1 MVCRAFLCREICSS
15 FILKNYNN
23 LKTLIMSRK
32 FLSMIA
38 ICMIFMVS
46 CTDNKKPAVSNSSD
60 ASAEAPAMPIPM
72 DPNVRYGKLDNGL
85 TYYIRHNEKPDNRAD
100 FYIAQKVGSVLEEEN
115 QRGLAHFLE
124 HMAFNGTT
132 NLPGMTLRNYLQ
144 SRGVK
149 FGENLNA
156 WTAID
161 ETVYLIQNVQTDL
174 PGLVDTC
181 LLILHD
187 WSSFIALEDEEIDN
201 ERGVILEEERTTGGA
216 TRRVRETLLPKMY
229 PGSPYGE
236 RLPIGTKEVIANFS
250 YQDLRDYYHK
260 WYRPDLQGII
270 VVGDIDVDAI
280 EARIK
285 EMFADIPAPVN
296 PAERTQFMIDD
307 NKKPI
312 VAVASDPELTSID
325 LNIFYKHDATPD
337 SLKGDLSYWVS
348 DYVTSII
355 SKMQINRLQELTQKP
370 NPPFV
375 YGYSYYGD
383 YYVSPTKEAWTSMAA
398 PKDVEG
404 IDEAITALVTENKR
418 MQQYGFTA
426 SEYERA
432 KADFMKTIES
442 AYNERNNTENEKHV
456 NACLYH
462 FLNNEPMMDIE
473 TEYMLYQQIIPNIP
487 LETINEVASQ
497 LIRED
502 NLVIT
507 LSGPE
512 KEGEKLP
519 TEKELLAMYKKANSV
534 KVEPYTEEVFDGPIV
549 PELPKPGTV
558 KSETAN
564 KTFGTTE
571 WTLSNGMK
579 VIYKQTTF
587 KDDEIR
593 MSAYSPGGLTALPQD
608 DPYTLQNLGN
618 IITLGGVGEFSAID
632 LPKVLAGKK
641 VNVTPYIS
649 TYSEGMSGSCSPKDL
664 ETMLQLVY
672 LYFTAPRADQEAFE
686 SNMQRTK
693 AMVKNMELDPSITLS
708 DSLTKIMYN
717 NHPLRLRMLVD
728 DYDKVDYAKAMEMYK
743 DRFADPNNFTFT
755 FVGNID
761 VETFKPLVEQYL
773 ASLNNNKRD
782 ENWKDVGLSINNNN
796 HKSHYNKE
804 MQDAKTSVY
813 MIYNGDMEYNLYNE
827 IYMDVLSDVLDI
839 VYTKSIREEQGGTY
853 GVGVMGQTIN
863 RPKDSFMFLIAFDTN
878 DEVYATLMDI
888 AKAGLKDMA
897 ENGPRQEDLS
907 KVIENKFKKRAEE
920 LQENKFWTNAIMT
933 QVTDNMDIVTEYE
946 NIVKDITV
954 ESVADFAKQIVNGN
968 LKEVVQLPVK

>member
-1 MVCRAFLCREICSS
+1 MKKLLLSLLMVVMFSLNS
-15 FILKNYNN
+15 FAQQL
-23 LKTLIMSRK
+23 
-32 FLSMIA
+32 
-38 ICMIFMVS
+38 
-46 CTDNKKPAVSNSSD
+46 
-60 ASAEAPAMPIPM
+60 PM
-72 DPNVRYGKLDNGL
+72 DPNVRYGKLENGL

-156 WTAID
+156 YTAID
-161 ETVYLIQNVQTDL
+161 ETVYMVTNVQTDL

-187 WSSFIALEDEEIDN
+187 WSSFIALEEAEIDN

-216 TRRVRETLLPKMY
+216 NRRVWETLLPKMY

-250 YQDLRDYYHK
+250 YQELRDYYNK

-296 PAERTQFMIDD
+296 PAERTIFPIAD
-307 NKKPI
+307 NAEPI
-312 VAVASDPELTSID
+312 VAVASDPELTSTS
-325 LNIFYKHDATPD
+325 LQIFYKHDVTPD
-337 SLKGDLSYWVS
+337 AYKQSPEYWMSQYVFNLVS
-348 DYVTSII
+348 E
-355 SKMQINRLQELTQKP
+355 MQINRLQELAQKP

-375 YGYSYYGD
+375 GGYSYFGD
-383 YYVSPTKEAWTSMAA
+383 YYLAPTKAAWTSYAV
-398 PKDVEG
+398 PKDIASIE
-404 IDEAITALVTENKR
+404 EAMIALVTENKR
-418 MQQYGFTA
+418 MQQYGFTTA
-426 SEYERA
+426 EYERA
-432 KADFMKTIES
+432 KADYLKRVES

-456 NACLYH
+456 DACVEH
-462 FLNNEPMMDIE
+462 FLHNEPMMDIE
-473 TEYMLYQQIIPNIP
+473 TEYQLYQQVIPNLP
-487 LETINEVASQ
+487 LEAINAFAAQ

-507 LSGPE
+507 LTAPQ
-512 KEGEKLP
+512 KEGETLP
-519 TEKELLAMYKKANSV
+519 TEEELLAMYNKACAME
-534 KVEPYTEEVFDGPIV
+534 VEAYEEEVFDGPMIAK
-549 PELPKPGTV
+549 LPKAGKV
-558 KSETAN
+558 KSEKFN
-564 KTFGTTE
+564 EKFGTTE

-579 VIYKQTTF
+579 VIFKQTTF

-593 MSAYSPGGLTALPQD
+593 MSAYSEGGLSALPQD
-608 DPYTLQNLGN
+608 DPYTLQNLN
-618 IITLGGVGEFSAID
+618 DIITLGGVGEFSAID

-641 VNVTPYIS
+641 ASVYPGIY

-664 ETMLQLVY
+664 ETMLQLTY
-672 LYFTAPRADQEAFE
+672 LYFTAPRADEEVFQSTME
-686 SNMQRTK
+686 RTK
-693 AMVKNMELDPSITLS
+693 AMLKNMELNPNLTLS
-708 DSLTKIMYN
+708 DSLTKVLYN
-717 NHPLRLRMLVD
+717 DHPLRLRLKVE
-728 DYDKVDYAKAMEMYK
+728 DYDKIDYAKAMKMYK
-743 DRFADPNNFTFT
+743 DRFADPNNFVFT

-773 ASLNNNKRD
+773 GSLKKNKRT
-782 ENWKDVGLSINNNN
+782 ENWSDVGLEVVNGDYSA
-796 HKSHYNKE
+796 HYTKE
-804 MQDAKTSVY
+804 MQDPKTSVY
-813 MIYNGDMEYNLYNE
+813 MIYTGDMEYNLYNN
-827 IYMDVLSDVLDI
+827 IYMGVLSDILDI

-853 GVGVMGQTIN
+853 GVGVMGQINN
-863 RPKDSFMFLIAFDTN
+863 RPVEEFMFYIAFDTN

-897 ENGPRQEDLS
+897 ENGPSQENLS
-907 KVIENKFKKRAEE
+907 KVIENKLKKRVEQ
-920 LQENKFWTNAIMT
+920 LQENSFWTSVIESENRDGI
-933 QVTDNMDIVTEYE
+933 DYVTEYE
-946 NIVKDITV
+946 NIIKGITV
-954 ESVADFAKQIVNGN
+954 ESVADFAKQILNGD
-968 LKEVVQLPVK
+968 LKEIVQLPVK

>member
-1 MVCRAFLCREICSS
+1 MKKHLLSLLMVVMFGLNS
-15 FILKNYNN
+15 FAQL
-23 LKTLIMSRK
+23 
-32 FLSMIA
+32 
-38 ICMIFMVS
+38 
-46 CTDNKKPAVSNSSD
+46 
-60 ASAEAPAMPIPM
+60 PM
-72 DPNVRYGKLDNGL
+72 DPNVRYGKLENGL

-100 FYIAQKVGSVLEEEN
+100 FYIAQKVGSVLEEES

-156 WTAID
+156 YTAID
-161 ETVYLIQNVQTDL
+161 ETVYMVTNVQTDL

-187 WSSFIALEDEEIDN
+187 WSSFIALEEEEIDN

-216 TRRVRETLLPKMY
+216 NRRVWETLLPKMY

-250 YQDLRDYYHK
+250 YQELRDYYNK

-296 PAERTQFMIDD
+296 PAERTIFPIAD
-307 NKKPI
+307 NAEPI
-312 VAVASDPELTSID
+312 VAVASDPELTSTS
-325 LNIFYKHDATPD
+325 LQIFYKHDVTPD
-337 SLKGDLSYWVS
+337 AYKQTPDYWMS
-348 DYVTSII
+348 QYVLNLI
-355 SKMQINRLQELTQKP
+355 SQMQINRLEELTQKP

-375 YGYSYYGD
+375 GGYSYFGD
-383 YYVSPTKEAWTSMAA
+383 YYLAPTKAAWTSMAV
-398 PKDVEG
+398 PKDIASIE
-404 IDEAITALVTENKR
+404 EAMTALVTENKR
-418 MQQYGFTA
+418 MQQFGFTA

-432 KADFMKTIES
+432 KADFMKRVES

-456 NACLYH
+456 DACVEH
-462 FLNNEPMMDIE
+462 FLHNEPMMDIE
-473 TEYMLYQQIIPNIP
+473 TEYQLYQQVIPNLP
-487 LETINEVASQ
+487 LEAINQFAAQ

-507 LSGPE
+507 LTAPQ
-512 KEGEKLP
+512 KEGETIP
-519 TEKELLAMYKKANSV
+519 TEEELLAMYNNAMTIE
-534 KVEPYTEEVFDGPIV
+534 VEAYEEEVFDGPMIAK
-549 PELPKPGTV
+549 LPKAGKV
-558 KSETAN
+558 KKESYNE
-564 KTFGTTE
+564 TFGTTE
-571 WTLSNGMK
+571 WILSNGMK
-579 VIYKQTTF
+579 VIFKQTTF

-593 MSAYSPGGLTALPQD
+593 MSAYSEGGLSALPQD
-608 DPYTLQNLGN
+608 DPYTLQNLN
-618 IITLGGVGEFSAID
+618 DLITLGGVGEFSAID

-641 VNVTPYIS
+641 ASVYPGIY
-649 TYSEGMSGSCSPKDL
+649 TYSEGMSGTCSPKDL
-664 ETMLQLVY
+664 ETMLQLTY
-672 LYFTAPRADQEAFE
+672 LYFTAPRADEEAFQ
-686 SNMQRTK
+686 STMQRTK
-693 AMVKNMELDPSITLS
+693 AMLKNMELNPNLTLS
-708 DSLTKIMYN
+708 DSLTKVLYN
-717 NHPLRLRMLVD
+717 DHPLRLRMNVE

-743 DRFADPNNFTFT
+743 DRFADPNNFVFT

-773 ASLNNNKRD
+773 ASLKKNKRK
-782 ENWKDVGLSINNNN
+782 ENWSDVGLGVVDGDYSA
-796 HKSHYNKE
+796 HYTKE
-804 MQDAKTSVY
+804 MQDPKTSVY
-813 MIYNGDMEYNLYNE
+813 MIYTGDMEYNLYNN
-827 IYMDVLSDVLDI
+827 IYMGVLSDVLDI

-853 GVGVMGQTIN
+853 GVGVMGQINN
-863 RPKDSFMFLIAFDTN
+863 RPTEEFMFYIAFDTN

-907 KVIENKFKKRAEE
+907 KVLENKLKKRVEQ
-920 LQENKFWTNAIMT
+920 LQENSFWTSVISSLEREGI
-933 QVTDNMDIVTEYE
+933 DYVTEYE
-946 NIVKDITV
+946 NIIKGVTV
-954 ESVADFAKQIVNGN
+954 ESVADFAKQILNGD
-968 LKEVVQLPVK
+968 LKEIVQLPVK

>member
-1 MVCRAFLCREICSS
+1 MKKLLLSLLMVVMFSLNS
-15 FILKNYNN
+15 FAQQL
-23 LKTLIMSRK
+23 
-32 FLSMIA
+32 
-38 ICMIFMVS
+38 
-46 CTDNKKPAVSNSSD
+46 
-60 ASAEAPAMPIPM
+60 PM
-72 DPNVRYGKLDNGL
+72 DPNVRYGKLENGL

-156 WTAID
+156 YTAID
-161 ETVYLIQNVQTDL
+161 ETVYMVTNVQTDL

-187 WSSFIALEDEEIDN
+187 WSSFIALEEAEIDN

-216 TRRVRETLLPKMY
+216 NRRVWETLLPKMY

-250 YQDLRDYYHK
+250 YQELRDYYNK

-296 PAERTQFMIDD
+296 PAERTIFPIAD
-307 NKKPI
+307 NAEPI
-312 VAVASDPELTSID
+312 VAVASDPELTSTS
-325 LNIFYKHDATPD
+325 LQIFYKHDVTPD
-337 SLKGDLSYWVS
+337 AYKQSPEYWMSQYVFNLVS
-348 DYVTSII
+348 E
-355 SKMQINRLQELTQKP
+355 MQINRLQELAQKP

-375 YGYSYYGD
+375 GGYSYFGD
-383 YYVSPTKEAWTSMAA
+383 YYLAPTKAAWTSYAV
-398 PKDVEG
+398 PKDIASIE
-404 IDEAITALVTENKR
+404 EAMIALVTENKR
-418 MQQYGFTA
+418 MQQYGFTTA
-426 SEYERA
+426 EYERA
-432 KADFMKTIES
+432 KADYLKRVES

-456 NACLYH
+456 DACVEH
-462 FLNNEPMMDIE
+462 FLHNEPMMDIE
-473 TEYMLYQQIIPNIP
+473 TEYQLYQQVIPNLP
-487 LETINEVASQ
+487 LEAINAFAAQ

-507 LSGPE
+507 LTAPQ
-512 KEGEKLP
+512 KEGETLP
-519 TEKELLAMYKKANSV
+519 TEEELLAMYNKACAME
-534 KVEPYTEEVFDGPIV
+534 VEAYEEEVFDGPMIAK
-549 PELPKPGTV
+549 LPKAGKV
-558 KSETAN
+558 KSEKFN
-564 KTFGTTE
+564 EKFGTTE

-579 VIYKQTTF
+579 VIFKQTTF

-593 MSAYSPGGLTALPQD
+593 MSAYSEGGLSALPQD
-608 DPYTLQNLGN
+608 DPYTLQNLN
-618 IITLGGVGEFSAID
+618 DIITLGGVGEFSAID

-641 VNVTPYIS
+641 ASVYPGIY

-664 ETMLQLVY
+664 ETMLQLTY
-672 LYFTAPRADQEAFE
+672 LYFTAPRADEEVFQ
-686 SNMQRTK
+686 STMQRTK
-693 AMVKNMELDPSITLS
+693 AMLKNMELNPNLTFS
-708 DSLTKIMYN
+708 DSLTKVLYN
-717 NHPLRLRMLVD
+717 NHPLRLRMNVED
-728 DYDKVDYAKAMEMYK
+728 FDKVDYAKAMKMYK
-743 DRFADPNNFTFT
+743 DRFADPNNFVFT

-773 ASLNNNKRD
+773 GSLKKNKRT
-782 ENWKDVGLSINNNN
+782 ENWSDVGLGVADGDYST
-796 HKSHYNKE
+796 HYRKE
-804 MQDAKTSVY
+804 MQDPKTSVY
-813 MIYNGDMEYNLYNE
+813 MIYTGDMEYNLYNN
-827 IYMDVLSDVLDI
+827 IYMGVLSDILDI

-853 GVGVMGQTIN
+853 GVGVMGQINN
-863 RPKDSFMFLIAFDTN
+863 RPVEEFMFYIAFDTN

-897 ENGPRQEDLS
+897 ENGPSQENLS
-907 KVIENKFKKRAEE
+907 KVIENKLKKRVEQ
-920 LQENKFWTNAIMT
+920 LQENSFWTSVIESENRDGI
-933 QVTDNMDIVTEYE
+933 DYVTEYE
-946 NIVKDITV
+946 NIIKGITV
-954 ESVADFAKQIVNGN
+954 ESVADFAKQILNGD
-968 LKEVVQLPVK
+968 LKEIVQLPVK

>member
-1 MVCRAFLCREICSS
+1 MKKHLLSLLMVVLFSLNS
-15 FILKNYNN
+15 FAQL
-23 LKTLIMSRK
+23 
-32 FLSMIA
+32 
-38 ICMIFMVS
+38 
-46 CTDNKKPAVSNSSD
+46 
-60 ASAEAPAMPIPM
+60 PM
-72 DPNVRYGKLDNGL
+72 DPNVRYGKLENGL

-100 FYIAQKVGSVLEEEN
+100 FYIAQKVGSVLEEES

-156 WTAID
+156 YTAID
-161 ETVYLIQNVQTDL
+161 ETVYMVTNVQTDL

-187 WSSFIALEDEEIDN
+187 WSSFIALEEEEIDN

-216 TRRVRETLLPKMY
+216 NRRVWETLLPKMY

-250 YQDLRDYYHK
+250 YQELRDYYNK

-296 PAERTQFMIDD
+296 PAERTIFPIAD
-307 NKKPI
+307 NAEPI
-312 VAVASDPELTSID
+312 VAVASDPELTSTS
-325 LNIFYKHDATPD
+325 LQIFYKHDVTPD
-337 SLKGDLSYWVS
+337 AYKQTPDYWMS
-348 DYVTSII
+348 QYVLNLI
-355 SKMQINRLQELTQKP
+355 SQMQINRLEELTQKP

-375 YGYSYYGD
+375 GGYSYFGD
-383 YYVSPTKEAWTSMAA
+383 YYLAPTKAAWTSMAV
-398 PKDVEG
+398 PKDIASIE
-404 IDEAITALVTENKR
+404 EAMTALVTENKR
-418 MQQYGFTA
+418 MQQFGFTA

-432 KADFMKTIES
+432 KADFMKRVES

-456 NACLYH
+456 DACVEH
-462 FLNNEPMMDIE
+462 FLHNEPMMDIE
-473 TEYMLYQQIIPNIP
+473 TEYQLYQQVIPNLP
-487 LETINEVASQ
+487 LEAINQFAAQ

-507 LSGPE
+507 LTAPQ
-512 KEGEKLP
+512 KEGETLP
-519 TEKELLAMYKKANSV
+519 TEEELLAMYNNAMTIE
-534 KVEPYTEEVFDGPIV
+534 VEAYEEEVFDGPMIAK
-549 PELPKPGTV
+549 LPKAGKV
-558 KSETAN
+558 KKESYNE
-564 KTFGTTE
+564 TFGTTE
-571 WTLSNGMK
+571 WILSNGMK
-579 VIYKQTTF
+579 VIFKQTTF

-593 MSAYSPGGLTALPQD
+593 MSAYSEGGLSALPQD
-608 DPYTLQNLGN
+608 DPYTLQNLN
-618 IITLGGVGEFSAID
+618 DLITLGGVGEFSAID

-641 VNVTPYIS
+641 ASVYPGIY
-649 TYSEGMSGSCSPKDL
+649 TYSEGMSGTCSPKDL
-664 ETMLQLVY
+664 ETMLQLTY
-672 LYFTAPRADQEAFE
+672 LYFTAPRADEEAFQ
-686 SNMQRTK
+686 STMQRTK
-693 AMVKNMELDPSITLS
+693 AMLKNMELNPNLTLS
-708 DSLTKIMYN
+708 DSLTKVLYN
-717 NHPLRLRMLVD
+717 DHPLRLRMNVE

-743 DRFADPNNFTFT
+743 DRFADPNNFVFT

-773 ASLNNNKRD
+773 ASLKKKKRAED
-782 ENWKDVGLSINNNN
+782 WSDVGLGVVDGDYTT
-796 HKSHYNKE
+796 HYTKE
-804 MQDAKTSVY
+804 MQEPKTSVY
-813 MIYNGDMEYNLYNE
+813 MIYTGDMEYNLYNN
-827 IYMDVLSDVLDI
+827 IYMGVLSDVLDI

-853 GVGVMGQTIN
+853 GVGVMGQINN
-863 RPKDSFMFLIAFDTN
+863 RPTEEFMFYIAFDTN

-907 KVIENKFKKRAEE
+907 KVLENKLKKRVEQ
-920 LQENKFWTNAIMT
+920 LQENSFWTSVISSLEREGI
-933 QVTDNMDIVTEYE
+933 DYVTEYE
-946 NIVKDITV
+946 NIIKGVTV
-954 ESVADFAKQIVNGN
+954 ESVADFAKQILNGD
-968 LKEVVQLPVK
+968 LKEIVQLPVK

>member
-1 MVCRAFLCREICSS
+1 M
-15 FILKNYNN
+15 
-23 LKTLIMSRK
+23 RK
-32 FLSMIA
+32 FLLSLLIVVAFGINAFAQM
-38 ICMIFMVS
+38 
-46 CTDNKKPAVSNSSD
+46 
-60 ASAEAPAMPIPM
+60 AMPTPM

-100 FYIAQKVGSVLEEEN
+100 FYIAQKVGSVLEEES

-144 SRGVK
+144 SRGIK

-156 WTAID
+156 YTAID
-161 ETVYLIQNVQTDL
+161 QTVYMVTEVPTDL

-187 WSSFIALEDEEIDN
+187 WSSFIALEEEEIDN

-216 TRRVRETLLPKMY
+216 NRRVMEQILPKMY

-250 YQDLRDYYHK
+250 YQDIRDYYHK

-270 VVGDIDVDAI
+270 IVGDVDVDAI

-296 PAERTQFMIDD
+296 PATRTQFMIDD
-307 NKKPI
+307 NVEPI
-312 VAVASDPELTSID
+312 VAVASDPEQTSYQIMMF
-325 LNIFYKHDATPD
+325 NKHEATPD
-337 SLKGDLSYWVS
+337 SLKNDVNYWMAEYILSLIS
-348 DYVTSII
+348 D
-355 SKMQINRLQELTQKP
+355 MQINRLQELVQKP

-383 YYVSPTKEAWTSMAA
+383 YYVAPTKEAWTSVAVA
-398 PKDVEG
+398 KDVEG
-404 IDEAITALVTENKR
+404 IDEAITAIVAENKR

-432 KADFMKTIES
+432 KADFMKSIES
-442 AYNERNNTENEKHV
+442 AYNERNNTENSKLV
-456 NACLYH
+456 DACLNH
-462 FLNNEPMMDIE
+462 FLSNEPMMGIE
-473 TEYMLYQQIIPNIP
+473 TEYMLYQQIMPNLP
-487 LETINEVASQ
+487 LEAINAFASQ
-497 LIRED
+497 LITND

-507 LSGPE
+507 LTAPQ
-512 KEGEKLP
+512 KEGETLP
-519 TEKELLAMYKKANSV
+519 TEEELLAMYNKANAME
-534 KVEPYTEEVFDGPIV
+534 VEPYEEEVFDGPIV
-549 PELPKPGTV
+549 AELPKPGKIKKEAV
-558 KSETAN
+558 NE
-564 KTFGTTE
+564 TFGTTE

-608 DPYTLQNLGN
+608 DPYTLQNLGD

-641 VNVTPYIS
+641 VSVTPQIG
-649 TYSEGMSGSCSPKDL
+649 TYSEGMTGYCSPKDL
-664 ETMLQLVY
+664 ETMMQLIY
-672 LYFTAPRADQEAFE
+672 LYFTAPRADQEAYE
-686 SNMQRTK
+686 STMERTK
-693 AMVKNMELDPSITLS
+693 AMLKNMELNPMITFS
-708 DSLTKIMYN
+708 DSLTKILYN
-717 NHPLRLRMLVD
+717 DHPLRLRMKVE
-728 DYDKVDYAKAMEMYK
+728 DYDKVDYAKAMEMYE

-773 ASLNNNKRD
+773 ASLKKNKRKED
-782 ENWKDVGLSINNNN
+782 WKDVGLSVAEGN
-796 HKSHYNKE
+796 HVAHFTKE
-804 MQDAKTSVY
+804 MQDPKTSVY
-813 MIYNGDMEYNLYNE
+813 MIYNGEMKYNLYNQV
-827 IYMDVLSDVLDI
+827 YMSVLSDIMDI
-839 VYTKSIREEQGGTY
+839 VYTKTIREEQGGTY
-853 GVGVMGQTIN
+853 GVGVMGYVDNKPTDN
-863 RPKDSFMFLIAFDTN
+863 YMFYIAFDTN

-888 AKAGLKDMA
+888 AKAGLNDIVT
-897 ENGPRQEDLS
+897 NGPRQEDLD
-907 KVIENKFKKRAEE
+907 KVLGNKLKKRQEQ
-920 LQENKFWTNAIMT
+920 LQENGFWTNVIT
-933 QVTDNMDIVTEYE
+933 SEVRDNIDVLTDYE
-946 NIVKDITV
+946 NIINGVTV
-954 ESVADFAKQIVNGN
+954 ESVAEFAKQILNGN
-968 LKEVVQLPVK
+968 LKEIVQLPAK

>member
-1 MVCRAFLCREICSS
+1 MIVMFSINS
-15 FILKNYNN
+15 F
-23 LKTLIMSRK
+23 
-32 FLSMIA
+32 A
-38 ICMIFMVS
+38 Q
-46 CTDNKKPAVSNSSD
+46 
-60 ASAEAPAMPIPM
+60 MPIPM

-100 FYIAQKVGSVLEEEN
+100 FYIAQKVGSVLEEES

-144 SRGVK
+144 SRGIK

-161 ETVYLIQNVQTDL
+161 QTVYMVTNVQTDL

-187 WSSFIALEDEEIDN
+187 WSSFIALEEKEIDS

-216 TRRVRETLLPKMY
+216 NRRVMEQILPKMY

-236 RLPIGTKEVIANFS
+236 RLPIGLKEVIANFS

-296 PAERTQFMIDD
+296 PAERIQFQIAD
-307 NKKPI
+307 NEEPI
-312 VAVASDPELTSID
+312 VAVASDPELTSIG
-325 LNIFYKHDATPD
+325 LNIFYKHDAFPD
-337 SLKGDLSYWVS
+337 TLKGDISYWIS
-348 DYVTSII
+348 DFVTSVI
-355 SKMQINRLQELTQKP
+355 SRMQINRLQELAQKP
-370 NPPFV
+370 NPPFI
-375 YGYSYYGD
+375 YGYSYYDD
-383 YYVSPTKEAWTSMAA
+383 YYVSPTKEAWTSTVV
-398 PKDVEG
+398 PKDIEG
-404 IDEAITALVTENKR
+404 IDEAMTAIVAENKR

-432 KADFMKTIES
+432 KADILKSIES

-456 NACLYH
+456 NACLDH
-462 FLNNEPMMDIE
+462 FLSNEPMMDIE
-473 TEYMLYQQIIPNIP
+473 TEYMFYQQIIPNIP
-487 LETINEVASQ
+487 LEAINATASQ
-497 LIRED
+497 LITEN

-507 LSGPE
+507 LSAPQ
-512 KEGEKLP
+512 KEGETLP
-519 TEKELLAMYKKANSV
+519 TEEELLAMYNNAFAME
-534 KVEPYTEEVFDGPIV
+534 VEPYVEEVFDGPIV
-549 PELPKPGTV
+549 AELPEPGKIKKEKTD
-558 KSETAN
+558 
-564 KTFGTTE
+564 KTFETTE

-593 MSAYSPGGLTALPQD
+593 MSAYSEGGLTALPQD
-608 DPYTLQNLGN
+608 DPYTLQVLGD

-641 VNVTPYIS
+641 VSVSPYIS
-649 TYSEGMSGSCSPKDL
+649 TYSEGMSGSCSPKNL
-664 ETMLQLVY
+664 ETMMQLVY
-672 LYFTAPRADQEAFE
+672 LYFTAPRPDQEAFE

-693 AMVKNMELDPSITLS
+693 AMVKNMELNPMITLS
-708 DSLTKIMYN
+708 DTLNKVLYN
-717 NHPLRLRMLVD
+717 NHPLTLRMKAE

-773 ASLNNNKRD
+773 ASLKKNKRKED
-782 ENWKDVGLSINNNN
+782 WKNIGLGLT
-796 HKSHYNKE
+796 KDDYKTHYRKE
-804 MQDAKTSVY
+804 MQDPKTSVY
-813 MIYNGDMEYNLYNE
+813 MIYAGDMKYNLYNDT
-827 IYMDVLSDVLDI
+827 YMDVLSDVLDI

-853 GVGVMGQTIN
+853 GVDVMGQINN
-863 RPKDSFMFLIAFDTN
+863 RPKDNFMFYIVFDTN
-878 DEVYATLMDI
+878 DEVYATLIDI
-888 AKAGLKDMA
+888 AKDGLKDIA

-907 KVIENKFKKRAEE
+907 KVLENKLKKRVED
-920 LQENKFWTNAIMT
+920 LQENGFWTSAINSLERDD
-933 QVTDNMDIVTEYE
+933 VDFVTEYE
-946 NIVKDITV
+946 NIINGITV
-954 ESVADFAKQIVNGN
+954 ESLADFAKQIINGN